1 MLTWGLVNSPFPL
14 PRLPT
19 AQIKSSSIVF
29 LLEPRL
35 VHDLH
40 CADYARS
47 VSKVWV
53 SWTSGVVE
61 DSGGGKEYFNFWDNQ
76 TMICIDIVTLHWLA
90 CPLVYSSSPDIIF
103 ALNILCHMIYFIIFA
118 LNNQSLLGRI
128 TVCLLHHIWCRI
140 QNHKMARGS
149 GRYSAWPL
157 MSSVLA
163 RSESMIIIMIVI
175 IMIITINP
183 HLPRPRGPRSWQ
195 RAWVRPHSPPHLLVR
210 QTGHLTMICFCLYV

>member
-1 MLTWGLVNSPFPL
+1 MTTLILIEMLTWGLVNSPFPL

-90 CPLVYSSSPDIIF
+90 CLLVYSSSPDIIF
-103 ALNILCHMIYFIIFA
+103 ALN
-118 LNNQSLLGRI
+118 NQFLLGRI

-149 GRYSAWPL
+149 GRYSAWPP

-163 RSESMIIIMIVI
+163 TSQSMIIIMIVI
-175 IMIITINP
+175 ILIITTIIINP
-183 HLPRPRGPRSWQ
+183 SRLPCC
-195 RAWVRPHSPPHLLVR
+195 V
-210 QTGHLTMICFCLYV
+210 F